1 MPGKRIQ
8 FDEETLQ
15 ALTLLAGDRGL
26 DLQRLAEEAFRD
38 LLKKH
43 GRPTNLK
50 AALRQSVGA
59 SNVHPFPGKRRARRK
74 DAGK

>member
-1 MPGKRIQ
+1 MPAKRIQ

-15 ALTLLAGDRGL
+15 ALTLLAGDRGV
-26 DLQRLAEEAFRD
+26 DLQGLAEEAFRD

-74 DAGK
+74 HTGK

>member
-8 FDEETLQ
+8 FDQDTLQ
-15 ALTLLAGDRGL
+15 ALSLLAGDRGV
-26 DLQRLAEEAFRD
+26 DLQSLADEAFRD
-38 LLKKH
+38 LLRKH

-50 AALRQSVGA
+50 AALRQSVGV

-74 DAGK
+74 ETGK